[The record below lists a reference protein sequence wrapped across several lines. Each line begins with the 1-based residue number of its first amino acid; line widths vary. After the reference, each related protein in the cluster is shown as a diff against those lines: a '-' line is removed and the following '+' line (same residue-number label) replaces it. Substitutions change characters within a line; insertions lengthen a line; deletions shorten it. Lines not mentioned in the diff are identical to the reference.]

1 MPRFQPKKLPDGR
14 AMLNLGCGWKMHW
27 GWTNLDFSPYAR
39 LVKHPAIARLLA
51 RAGVL
56 SPLRQE
62 RLAKVDPEMTCH
74 DLRGGIPFHD
84 ETFDVVYHSHFL
96 EHLDRAVAPI
106 VLAECRRVL
115 KPGGILRVVVPDWE
129 TQVANYRRAF
139 EMCDRAESGALEAHT
154 KAMEKMLEQIIR
166 HRAAGTRERQ
176 WLSGLENW
184 WRGGAAG
191 TGEAHRWMYDRH
203 SLAALL
209 QKAGFRDPRV
219 CGVTES
225 SVEGWPDF
233 GLDTKEDGQPYK
245 RDSLY
250 MEARK

>member
-1 MPRFQPKKLPDGR
+1 
-14 AMLNLGCGWKMHW
+14 MLNLGCGWKMHW

-39 LVKHPAIARLLA
+39 LVKHPRLAQLLA
-51 RAGVL
+51 RAGLL
-56 SPLRQE
+56 SALRQE

-74 DLRGGIPFHD
+74 DLRDGIPFDD

-96 EHLDRAVAPI
+96 EHLDREVAPI
-106 VLAECRRVL
+106 VLQQCRRVL

-129 TQVANYRRAF
+129 TEVLNYRRAM
-139 EMCDRAESGALEAHT
+139 EMCDRGEPGAAEAHAR
-154 KAMEKMLEQIIR
+154 AMDKMLEQIVR
-166 HRAAGTRERQ
+166 RRADGTRGRH
-176 WLSGLENW
+176 WLSGFENW
-184 WRGGAAG
+184 FRGGAAG
-191 TGEAHRWMYDRH
+191 TGENHRWMYDRH

-209 QKAGFRDPRV
+209 VEVGFHDPV
-219 CGVTES
+219 VHGVTDS
-225 SVEGWPDF
+225 GIAGWVGF